1 MSGLWPLAWRSIRG
15 HALRGVLTAV
25 AVALGIAAVLGVQL
39 TLDGLNSQ
47 ARAAQQ
53 AAAGSSS
60 LDVRVNAGSNFTQAQ
75 VTTLASLH
83 GVTQAAPLYEKRVVA
98 GPAGSGL
105 QGLTVTL
112 VGLQDGSAALRPVTV
127 VSGRL
132 PRSGDTTGVAIDQGV
147 AAALTAPQAPLKVG
161 DKLQL
166 ITETGPDVYTILGL
180 TSGTSAGPAFTRTAV
195 FADNA
200 AMLGSFKLGVQ
211 TPMVSLRLQANATAP
226 AVAKEVQTAVGS
238 SVTTVDPRGSATG
251 PLADL
256 RPLLVLATLLSVII
270 GAGVTANSV
279 ALAMLE
285 RRREIGLLRAAGAS
299 SSQVFRLFAVE
310 AIVVAAAGIPIGAG
324 LGILLGSIL
333 VSHYAPSDLP
343 APVFSPGSGEIL
355 AGILAGFG
363 SAVLGALVPAAIAGR
378 IPVLAALRFQP
389 AAERQRTHGSLLG
402 AALLAIIIGAICFAA
417 TSSGVIALGVAL
429 FLLGTVL
436 ALPYLI
442 PRIARGIA
450 ALISPILPTAP
461 TAADGLRRSPN
472 RTALTAAGL
481 TVSVATAVAVSAL
494 VAGALSASDSWVSS
508 LFVGDT
514 VITSPVTQR
523 DAIASAIVKSN
534 TVQLASEL
542 RIFTESVGGGS
553 TAIAAIDPSLY
564 NKRGGFDFVEGDR
577 DTAFSSLASGPAV
590 LAPQQLA
597 SASGWQAG
605 AELPIVT
612 TQKGVVYF
620 TIAGIVS
627 HSFPAG
633 DGGEALVM
641 GSDVAK
647 TYFGNTAAG
656 FDDLIVVSQGSPQS
670 VSRIAADYG
679 TQAVP
684 VSTIQ
689 QSARDALQ
697 HSVGVLLALAIVSV
711 LIAMLALVNTL
722 VVNARQRTRELAL
735 LRAVGLSR
743 GQALRLALS
752 EAGLLA
758 LAASLVGV
766 AAGCIVALPMLHVS
780 SSQGFTPLF
789 NFPGVIAVVLVVSVV
804 VAAVLAALAP
814 ARGAASTSVMDALR
828 QE

>member
-15 HALRGVLTAV
+15 HALRGVLTAI

-39 TLDGLNSQ
+39 TLDGLDSQ

-60 LDVRVNAGSNFTQAQ
+60 LDVRANAGSNFTQAQ
-75 VTTLASLH
+75 VTKLASLH

-132 PRSGDTTGVAIDQGV
+132 PRNGDTTGVAIDQGV
-147 AAALTAPQAPLKVG
+147 AAAITAPKAPLKVG

-166 ITETGPDVYTILGL
+166 ITATGPDVYTILGL

-211 TPMVSLRLQANATAP
+211 TPMVSLRLQANTTAST
-226 AVAKEVQTAVGS
+226 VANEVQTSVGS
-238 SVTTVDPRGSATG
+238 SVTTVDPRGTATG

-270 GAGVTANSV
+270 GAAVTANSV

-299 SSQVFRLFAVE
+299 SGQVFRLFAVE

-324 LGILLGSIL
+324 LGILLGSVL

-343 APVFSPGSGEIL
+343 APLFSPGAGEIL
-355 AGILAGFG
+355 AAILAGFG

-378 IPVLAALRFQP
+378 TPVLAALRFQP
-389 AAERQRTHGSLLG
+389 AAERQRTRGALLG
-402 AALLAIIIGAICFAA
+402 AALLAVIIGAICFAA

-436 ALPYLI
+436 ALPALI
-442 PRIARGIA
+442 PQIARGIA
-450 ALISPILPTAP
+450 ALVSPILPTAP
-461 TAADGLRRSPN
+461 TVADGLRRSPN

-481 TVSVATAVAVSAL
+481 TVSVATAVAVSSL

-523 DAIASAIVKSN
+523 DAIATAIVKSN

-542 RIFTESVGGGS
+542 RIFTESVGGRS
-553 TAIAAIDPSLY
+553 TAIAAIDSSLY
-564 NKRGGFDFVEGDR
+564 NKRGGFDFVAGDR

-597 SASGWQAG
+597 SASGWQVG
-605 AELPIVT
+605 SELPIAT
-612 TQKGVVYF
+612 TEKGVVYF

-627 HSFPAG
+627 HAFPAG

-641 GSDVAK
+641 GSDIAK

-758 LAASLVGV
+758 VAASLVGV

-789 NFPGVIAVVLVVSVV
+789 NFPGVIAIVLIVSVV

-814 ARGAASTSVMDALR
+814 ARSAASISVLTALR
-828 QE
+828 QD